1 MPLPNFLVP
10 RRALRLF
17 YCLKFNLFQL
27 AFPWQRWL
35 TLQIIWVIGY
45 LIFLLLSNP
54 MILEELQQPIK
65 FTGLLSNRLAQV
77 ATSISPFTAVLTNLW
92 QIAEV
97 GLPTVFKIINTVI
110 TNTLTNRREW
120 EGLLSTDTWY
130 SIWQEVMG
138 SIHFSNKNNLCILGI
153 NFSLAWHVINKY
165 SFLLPHISTTH
176 FNCEI
181 SHPQNDIKIPED
193 WDKKSLAIKK
203 PKDHFC
209 SSLCK

>member
-77 ATSISPFTAVLTNLW
+77 ATSISPFTAILTNLW
-92 QIAEV
+92 QIVEV
-97 GLPTVFKIINTVI
+97 GLPTVFKITNTVI
-110 TNTLTNRREW
+110 TNTLTNRKEC
-120 EGLLSTDTWY
+120 EGLLSTDT
-130 SIWQEVMG
+130 
-138 SIHFSNKNNLCILGI
+138 
-153 NFSLAWHVINKY
+153 
-165 SFLLPHISTTH
+165 ST
-176 FNCEI
+176 
-181 SHPQNDIKIPED
+181 DIQLWTDIQS
-193 WDKKSLAIKK
+193 DKKQWVAFISATKIISV
-203 PKDHFC
+203 FWA
-209 SSLCK
+209 